1 MNPIRT
7 LSLLESRVLGVLV
20 EKQHTVPD
28 TYPLSLNSL
37 TAGCNQK
44 SSRDPTME
52 ASDAEVQ
59 SSIDALKA
67 LDLVYE
73 GSGGRVTRYAH
84 NFGKVFGVPSQAV
97 ALLTVLMLRGPQ
109 TLSELRIH
117 SERIHKFADVSA
129 VEGFLNELAQ
139 KQFVVELARAPGAR
153 EPRWAQLLCGPVEM
167 PATAPQSFIVE
178 KSRAD
183 VSLTELLALKTRLD
197 QVEANNEKLK
207 ATVAKL
213 CAELGV
219 APE

>member
-59 SSIDALKA
+59 SSIDALKS

-84 NFGKVFGVPSQAV
+84 NFGKVYGVPSQSV

-129 VEGFLNELAQ
+129 VEGFLSELAQ
-139 KQFVVELARAPGAR
+139 KQFVIELARAPGAR
-153 EPRWAQLLCGPVEM
+153 EPRWAQLLCGPVEI
-167 PATAPQSFIVE
+167 PRSE
-178 KSRAD
+178 KQVFANEQSRAD
-183 VSLTELLALKTRLD
+183 ISLTELAALKARLD
-197 QVEANNEKLK
+197 QVEADNEKLK
-207 ATVAKL
+207 TSIAKL
-213 CAELGV
+213 FAELGV

>member
-1 MNPIRT
+1 MIRP

-59 SSIDALKA
+59 SSVDSLKA

-84 NFGKVFGVPSQAV
+84 NFGKVFGVPSQSV

-117 SERIHKFADVSA
+117 SERIHKFADTSA
-129 VEGFLNELAQ
+129 VEGFLNELGQ
-139 KQFVVELARAPGAR
+139 KQFVVELPRAPGAR
-153 EPRWAQLLCGPVEM
+153 EPRWAQQLCGAVEVVQ
-167 PATAPQSFIVE
+167 PTQPFAAAE
-178 KSRAD
+178 RSRAD
-183 VSLTELLALKTRLD
+183 VSLTELSALKMRLD
-197 QVEANNEKLK
+197 AIEAENEKLRR
-207 ATVAKL
+207 AVEKL
-213 CAELGV
+213 YAELGV
-219 APE
+219 AP

>member
-59 SSIDALKA
+59 ASIDALKA

-97 ALLTVLMLRGPQ
+97 ALLTVLMLRGSQ

-117 SERIHKFADVSA
+117 SERIHKFADASA

-139 KQFVVELARAPGAR
+139 KQFVIELARAPGAR
-153 EPRWAQLLCGPVEM
+153 EPRWAQLLCGPVE
-167 PATAPQSFIVE
+167 APPSALQTFTPE
-178 KSRAD
+178 KARVD
-183 VSLTELLALKTRLD
+183 VSLTELIALKTRLD
-197 QVEANNEKLK
+197 HVEADHEKLK

-219 APE
+219 TPE

>member
-59 SSIDALKA
+59 ASIDALKA

-139 KQFVVELARAPGAR
+139 KQFVIELARAPGAR
-153 EPRWAQLLCGPVEM
+153 EPRWAQLLCGAVEM
-167 PATAPQSFIVE
+167 PASAPQMFTPE

-183 VSLTELLALKTRLD
+183 VSLTELIALKARLD
-197 QVEANNEKLK
+197 QVEADNENLK